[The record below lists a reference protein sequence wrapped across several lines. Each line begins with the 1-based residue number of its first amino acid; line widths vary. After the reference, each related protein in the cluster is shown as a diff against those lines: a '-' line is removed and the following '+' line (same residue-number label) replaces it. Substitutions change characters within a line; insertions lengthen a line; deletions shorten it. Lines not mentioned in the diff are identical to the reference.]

1 MPKQISWDYSWHMH
15 SNFYQ
20 LLTNHEKQLWCR
32 KWNQNVQKESPKDLL
47 ICTWLSRMHPL
58 LSQIFL
64 FFPIILCCIPEI
76 SINKLL
82 SPFPIFTVFLWYHF
96 HVRSLFAV
104 YCIFRTE
111 CYLYHITHH
120 CRSAVLVTECRALH
134 RRAKLYITSLQYTDT
149 SYFETG
155 SVVRGALVS
164 FVSSYCTAS
173 LVPK

>member
-1 MPKQISWDYSWHMH
+1 MKSECSKRISKR
-15 SNFYQ
+15 
-20 LLTNHEKQLWCR
+20 LTHLYLAVKNA
-32 KWNQNVQKESPKDLL
+32 SPTFSD
-47 ICTWLSRMHPL
+47 IS
-58 LSQIFL
+58 

-111 CYLYHITHH
+111 CYLYHIAHH
-120 CRSAVLVTECRALH
+120 CWSAVLVTECRALH